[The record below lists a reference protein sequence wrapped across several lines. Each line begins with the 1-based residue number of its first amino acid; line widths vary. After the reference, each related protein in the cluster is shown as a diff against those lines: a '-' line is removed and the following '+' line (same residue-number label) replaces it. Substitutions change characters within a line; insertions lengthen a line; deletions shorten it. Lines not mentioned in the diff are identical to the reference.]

1 MRIPVERLIDG
12 VVQTLT
18 DAVLP
23 DVATPFARGQL
34 YAAVDVLRNLRDRV
48 EPRAD
53 LAEEESASAAAA
65 LERSSGTLEQVT
77 GRSEELRGTPEEA
90 PGTREQAHDTRA
102 LAARIRAALAA
113 APLHPPTARAAALR
127 AALVDALTAIAA
139 LPNADVARA
148 ARAPI
153 AEHLGAQA
161 MRDVA
166 TLKPSM
172 LGEISRG

>member
-1 MRIPVERLIDG
+1 MLTTVERLIDG

-18 DAVLP
+18 EAVLP
-23 DVATPFARGQL
+23 DVAMPFARGQL

-53 LAEEESASAAAA
+53 LATAESDSAVAA
-65 LERSSGTLEQVT
+65 LERAATTLT
-77 GRSEELRGTPEEA
+77 GNP
-90 PGTREQAHDTRA
+90 A
-102 LAARIRAALAA
+102 LAQRITETIRSVPAA
-113 APLHPPTARAAALR
+113 PPTARQAALR
-127 AALVDALTAIAA
+127 VALVDALTAIAE
-139 LPNADVARA
+139 LPAAAARA

-166 TLKPSM
+166 VLKPSM

>member
-1 MRIPVERLIDG
+1 MRVPAERLIDG
-12 VVQTLT
+12 VVQTLV

-23 DVATPFARGQL
+23 DLTTPFARGQL

-53 LAEEESASAAAA
+53 LAEAESESAAAA
-65 LERSSGTLEQVT
+65 LAAAVAALGAGSPVGAGIAAT
-77 GRSEELRGTPEEA
+77 
-90 PGTREQAHDTRA
+90 
-102 LAARIRAALAA
+102 LAALPATPPAARQ
-113 APLHPPTARAAALR
+113 TALR
-127 AALVDALTAIAA
+127 AALVDALTAIAT
-139 LPNADVARA
+139 LPQATARP

-153 AEHLGAQA
+153 AQHLGAQA

-166 TLKPSM
+166 VLKPSM

>member
-1 MRIPVERLIDG
+1 MLTTVERLIDG

-18 DAVLP
+18 EAVLP
-23 DVATPFARGQL
+23 DLATPFARGQL
-34 YAAVDVLRNLRDRV
+34 YAAVDVLRNLRDRIESRV
-48 EPRAD
+48 D
-53 LAEEESASAAAA
+53 LATAESASAVAA
-65 LERSSGTLEQVT
+65 LERAAAALSG
-77 GRSEELRGTPEEA
+77 A
-90 PGTREQAHDTRA
+90 PA
-102 LAARIRAALAA
+102 LARRIIETIHH
-113 APLHPPTARAAALR
+113 APVAPPATRNATLR

-139 LPNADVARA
+139 LAPDQARA

-166 TLKPSM
+166 VLKPSM

>member
-1 MRIPVERLIDG
+1 MRIPAERLIDG
-12 VVQTLT
+12 VVQTLI

-23 DVATPFARGQL
+23 DVASPFARGQL

-48 EPRAD
+48 EPRAA
-53 LAEEESASAAAA
+53 LADEESASGLAA
-65 LERSSGTLEQVT
+65 LERALGVLADAAPAVAT
-77 GRSEELRGTPEEA
+77 RLRE
-90 PGTREQAHDTRA
+90 A
-102 LAARIRAALAA
+102 LAAVPA
-113 APLHPPTARAAALR
+113 APPAARVDAVR
-127 AALVDALTAIAA
+127 AALVDAELAIATLA
-139 LPNADVARA
+139 AEAPAAARA

>member
-1 MRIPVERLIDG
+1 MRTTVERLLDG

-18 DAVLP
+18 EAVLP
-23 DVATPFARGQL
+23 DVVTPFARGQL

-53 LAEEESASAAAA
+53 LADAESDSAVSALQRTLAA
-65 LERSSGTLEQVT
+65 LSD
-77 GRSEELRGTPEEA
+77 A
-90 PGTREQAHDTRA
+90 PIHA
-102 LAARIRAALAA
+102 LVAAPAIGSRIRAALAA
-113 APLHPPTARAAALR
+113 APTAPPLARNAALR
-127 AALVDALTAIAA
+127 AALVDALTAIAT
-139 LPNADVARA
+139 LPEETARP

-161 MRDVA
+161 MRGVA
-166 TLKPSM
+166 VLKPSM

>member
-1 MRIPVERLIDG
+1 MLTSVERLIDG

-18 DAVLP
+18 EAVLP
-23 DVATPFARGQL
+23 DLATSFARGQL

-48 EPRAD
+48 EARAD
-53 LAEEESASAAAA
+53 LATAESDSAAAA
-65 LERSSGTLEQVT
+65 LER
-77 GRSEELRGTPEEA
+77 A
-90 PGTREQAHDTRA
+90 
-102 LAARIRAALAA
+102 
-113 APLHPPTARAAALR
+113 AAALSNAPALATR
-127 AALVDALTAIAA
+127 IRDMIQSAPTTPPAARNTALRTALVDALTAIAA
-139 LPNADVARA
+139 LPAAAARA

-166 TLKPSM
+166 VLKPSM

>member
-1 MRIPVERLIDG
+1 MLTTIERLIDG

-18 DAVLP
+18 EAVLP

-53 LAEEESASAAAA
+53 LAEAESDSATAA
-65 LERSSGTLEQVT
+65 LERTL
-77 GRSEELRGTPEEA
+77 G
-90 PGTREQAHDTRA
+90 
-102 LAARIRAALAA
+102 ALAA
-113 APLHPPTARAAALR
+113 APDIAASIRAALDAVPPAPPRVRNAALR
-127 AALVDALTAIAA
+127 SALVAALTAIAT
-139 LPNADVARA
+139 LPEDAARP

-166 TLKPSM
+166 VLKPS
-172 LGEISRG
+172 LLAEISRG